1 MDQLL
6 TCPSRAPFKAVEG
19 RWGMAILLVSIGL
32 AGGAVHLLLAHGSP
46 SANMGSHVGD
56 CELPRQTPHAT

>member
-1 MDQLL
+1 
-6 TCPSRAPFKAVEG
+6 
-19 RWGMAILLVSIGL
+19 MAILLVSIRL
-32 AGGAVHLLLAHGSP
+32 AGGAVHLLLARGSP

>member
-1 MDQLL
+1 
-6 TCPSRAPFKAVEG
+6 
-19 RWGMAILLVSIGL
+19 MAILLVSIGL

-46 SANMGSHVGD
+46 SANMGSSVGD